1 MIRFLHRFSRKTG
14 GTAAIEFA
22 LLAPALLATFF
33 GISEVANYVLA
44 ARKIANAAAT
54 AADLVSQDTTVT
66 NAEMAEIMSSLD
78 VIVRP
83 FNASN
88 AKIVISQVEADNNGQ
103 RTISWSD
110 ARHTA
115 PRAPGSPAPSFM
127 PADIVPNNQGVIMAE
142 ISYTYKTLFG
152 MFLTNGMEVSDVFY
166 LKPRRSTKVSR
177 ES

>member
-1 MIRFLHRFSRKTG
+1 MIQFLSRFSRKTG

-22 LLAPALLATFF
+22 LLCPALLATFF

-44 ARKIANAAAT
+44 ARKISNAAST
-54 AADLVSQDTTVT
+54 AADLVSQDTSVT
-66 NAEMAEIMSSLD
+66 NAEMSEIMNSLD

-88 AKIVISQVEADNNGQ
+88 AKIVISQVEADSNGQ
-103 RTISWSD
+103 RTITWSD

-115 PRAPGSPAPSFM
+115 PRTPGSPAPSFV
-127 PADIVPNNQGVIMAE
+127 PADIVPNDQGVIMAE
-142 ISYTYKTLFG
+142 ISFTYQTLFG
-152 MFLTNGMEVSDVFY
+152 MYLTSGMTVSDVFY

-177 ES
+177 VP

>member
-1 MIRFLHRFSRKTG
+1 MIRFFNRFSRKTG

-54 AADLVSQDTTVT
+54 AADLVSQDTTVD
-66 NAEMAEIMSSLD
+66 NAEMTEIMNSLD

-83 FNASN
+83 FNPSN
-88 AKIVISQVEADNNGQ
+88 AKIIISQVEADSNGQ
-103 RTISWSD
+103 RKISWSD

-115 PRAPGSPAPSFM
+115 PRTAGSPAPSFV
-127 PADIVPNNQGVIMAE
+127 PADIVPNDQGVIMAE
-142 ISYTYKTLFG
+142 ISFTYKTLFG
-152 MFLTNGMEVSDVFY
+152 MYLNNGMEVSDVFY

-177 ES
+177 SP